1 MIEFP
6 WLHRWWHVIPLV
18 FNHLMSGVINKTSFG
33 FSGEM
38 PHGKLT
44 HSLLEARVATPM
56 LKQKKLQMSTFFLR
70 HHDACTWDSD
80 RDLIELC
87 SGMGGMGQGL
97 MSVGF
102 RPVVA
107 CDSNPLML
115 GLYQIECCHG
125 LR

>member
-1 MIEFP
+1 
-6 WLHRWWHVIPLV
+6 
-18 FNHLMSGVINKTSFG
+18 
-33 FSGEM
+33 
-38 PHGKLT
+38 
-44 HSLLEARVATPM
+44 M
-56 LKQKKLQMSTFFLR
+56 LKPILVANEHIFLR

-80 RDLIELC
+80 RNLIELC

-97 MSVGF
+97 MSVEF

-107 CDSNPLML
+107 CASNPLML